1 MMDKIGTSDHVAATL
16 DTEATTP
23 EHPCP
28 ECGKAMKDA
37 NTQTTK
43 RVRLDVRICSNKNC
57 RWKADWSTGEP
68 TSFTEPEP
76 TEDEKP
82 RW

>member
-1 MMDKIGTSDHVAATL
+1 MDKIGTADHVAATL
-16 DTEATTP
+16 ETEVTP
-23 EHPCP
+23 PTYACP

-43 RVRLDVRICSNKNC
+43 RVGLDVRICSNKNC
-57 RWKADWSTGEP
+57 RWKADWSTGKP